1 MFERALI
8 PLDGST
14 IAEMALP
21 YGSELAERLG
31 SKLVLYHVCGLEHE
45 PQMNLHKVYLSSM
58 ADNIKRTLHLQRSE
72 EKENTVTTKVEPGE
86 PRESICGVIEKN
98 HIDIVIMTAI
108 GSSGLVVGKMIGSV
122 ADHICRNVPV
132 PVMLIKPNE
141 KQQGEKKQHLINRIL
156 LTIDGSELSQ
166 RALPVAEELGARL
179 NVPITL
185 FQMAHIIVPYSE
197 DMAVD
202 DTFSYT
208 LLSDANEQRVK
219 AEMTD
224 LEDQLKGKGLE
235 VNQLIVSGVSAGD
248 EIIDASKKVAADLIV
263 MSTHGRSGL
272 SRWLLGNVAEKV
284 LRHSEV
290 PVLLVNARA

>member
-1 MFERALI
+1 
-8 PLDGST
+8 
-14 IAEMALP
+14 
-21 YGSELAERLG
+21 
-31 SKLVLYHVCGLEHE
+31 
-45 PQMNLHKVYLSSM
+45 
-58 ADNIKRTLHLQRSE
+58 
-72 EKENTVTTKVEPGE
+72 
-86 PRESICGVIEKN
+86 
-98 HIDIVIMTAI
+98 
-108 GSSGLVVGKMIGSV
+108 
-122 ADHICRNVPV
+122 
-132 PVMLIKPNE
+132 
-141 KQQGEKKQHLINRIL
+141 
-156 LTIDGSELSQ
+156 
-166 RALPVAEELGARL
+166 
-179 NVPITL
+179 
-185 FQMAHIIVPYSE
+185 
-197 DMAVD
+197 MAVD